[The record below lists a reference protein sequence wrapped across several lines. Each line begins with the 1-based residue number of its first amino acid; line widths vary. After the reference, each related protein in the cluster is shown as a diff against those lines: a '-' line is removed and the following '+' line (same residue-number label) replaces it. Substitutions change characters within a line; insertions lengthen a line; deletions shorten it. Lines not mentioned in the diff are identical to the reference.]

1 MDRDTTIR
9 TTVALL
15 LLGLTI
21 GLYAGRKADSSSE
34 NRCPTIKIAAERLPD
49 MNIARASHCTFML
62 NGELTVVG
70 GHTEGFV
77 PTPTAE
83 YLNGGRWHTVNMVYT
98 HDNGFSAICK
108 SGMVLVAG
116 GHDQP
121 LGIGQTFMAER
132 YNPKTHSFTGF
143 GCLDLKRSLAQG
155 VELEDGRVVI
165 SGNHYNKDATETF
178 DGKKYFAFLKNAS
191 QSRCCPYIFRTA
203 PDNAMIIASNSDRFV
218 PYDTI
223 IVDRIKGGP
232 LYPELLKQWAPY
244 PFERPFRCEDSFIGD
259 EKAGDYSYLMHVFNE
274 QGQAAI
280 AVVRD
285 TTFSLLPTTAPV
297 PMSFKG
303 DVIEWLFPLVVDRK
317 AKTAYM
323 IGWGGQRALVLTIEY
338 TSVGRTTQAGLLGS
352 GYLPIAVL
360 VVLLI
365 GACAGIF
372 IVRRKPADEADKTQ
386 DTTADDDQKEQQPL
400 SSKQQN
406 SRELMERIR
415 KVVESEKLYLNSELK
430 MSDVAAMLHT
440 NSTYISESI
449 NTLKKCS
456 FSQFINSYRV
466 EYAKRLIRSNPD
478 AKLSTLCIEA
488 GFSNETSFFR
498 TFKAMTGMTPNEW
511 RKTNE
516 QP

>member
-21 GLYAGRKADSSSE
+21 GLYAGRKADTSAES
-34 NRCPTIKIAAERLPD
+34 RCPTIKITAERLPD
-49 MNIARASHCTFML
+49 MHIARASHCTFIL

-178 DGKKYFAFLKNAS
+178 DGKKYFAFLKSAS

-244 PFERPFRCEDSFIGD
+244 PFERPSCT
-259 EKAGDYSYLMHVFNE
+259 YSTSR
-274 QGQAAI
+274 G
-280 AVVRD
+280 R
-285 TTFSLLPTTAPV
+285 
-297 PMSFKG
+297 
-303 DVIEWLFPLVVDRK
+303 
-317 AKTAYM
+317 
-323 IGWGGQRALVLTIEY
+323 QR
-338 TSVGRTTQAGLLGS
+338 
-352 GYLPIAVL
+352 
-360 VVLLI
+360 
-365 GACAGIF
+365 
-372 IVRRKPADEADKTQ
+372 
-386 DTTADDDQKEQQPL
+386 
-400 SSKQQN
+400 
-406 SRELMERIR
+406 
-415 KVVESEKLYLNSELK
+415 
-430 MSDVAAMLHT
+430 
-440 NSTYISESI
+440 
-449 NTLKKCS
+449 
-456 FSQFINSYRV
+456 
-466 EYAKRLIRSNPD
+466 
-478 AKLSTLCIEA
+478 
-488 GFSNETSFFR
+488 
-498 TFKAMTGMTPNEW
+498 
-511 RKTNE
+511 
-516 QP
+516 

>member
-1 MDRDTTIR
+1 
-9 TTVALL
+9 
-15 LLGLTI
+15 
-21 GLYAGRKADSSSE
+21 
-34 NRCPTIKIAAERLPD
+34 
-49 MNIARASHCTFML
+49 
-62 NGELTVVG
+62 
-70 GHTEGFV
+70 
-77 PTPTAE
+77 
-83 YLNGGRWHTVNMVYT
+83 
-98 HDNGFSAICK
+98 
-108 SGMVLVAG
+108 
-116 GHDQP
+116 
-121 LGIGQTFMAER
+121 
-132 YNPKTHSFTGF
+132 
-143 GCLDLKRSLAQG
+143 
-155 VELEDGRVVI
+155 
-165 SGNHYNKDATETF
+165 
-178 DGKKYFAFLKNAS
+178 
-191 QSRCCPYIFRTA
+191 
-203 PDNAMIIASNSDRFV
+203 
-218 PYDTI
+218 
-223 IVDRIKGGP
+223 
-232 LYPELLKQWAPY
+232 
-244 PFERPFRCEDSFIGD
+244 
-259 EKAGDYSYLMHVFNE
+259 
-274 QGQAAI
+274 
-280 AVVRD
+280 
-285 TTFSLLPTTAPV
+285 
-297 PMSFKG
+297 MSFKG

-338 TSVGRTTQAGLLGS
+338 TKTPSPITLCYTDELPDFGSGIPVIDEGGNLIVTGGINHEHDNFDPLKTVWRLRVGRTTQTGLLGS

-360 VVLLI
+360 VILLI

-449 NTLKKCS
+449 NTQKKCS